1 MIQSGWAGR
10 RVVVGGGCGFVGSYL
25 VPVLVAR
32 GASVT
37 VVDNFENGRPA
48 AVTAF
53 DTIPSGTLQAD
64 RVDLVEGDLRDRQTC
79 DRVLRGC
86 ELFINLAAKASGV
99 GFSRTHH
106 GEMLIDNILCGLIP
120 LRAAAEQGV
129 ARVVVTS
136 SSCVYPDDVEVP
148 TPELDPFVRAPESVN
163 EGYGW
168 AKRIQEL
175 AAQYLSRES
184 GLRVTVIRPF
194 NLYGANYP
202 WRSSEKAHVVPSL
215 VKRVLDGEDPLV
227 VWGSG
232 EQRRNL
238 LHGTDAA
245 EIIARVIE
253 SGTEEAVNIGYED
266 ATSVAELVA
275 LVCDVTGRHPSV
287 VFDGSRPDGAPRKA
301 ADATRLRTL
310 TDNYVPRVTLRQ
322 GIEEMVG
329 WYERT
334 FGGPVSGER
343 RRR

>member
-1 MIQSGWAGR
+1 MTQTWAGKR
-10 RVVVGGGCGFVGSYL
+10 IIVGGGCGFIGSYL

-32 GASVT
+32 GADVT
-37 VVDNFENGRPA
+37 IVDNFESGPPA
-48 AVTAF
+48 AVPPA
-53 DTIPSGTLQAD
+53 GV
-64 RVDLVEGDLRDRQTC
+64 RVVEGDLRDRQTC
-79 DRVLRGC
+79 MEVLHDC
-86 ELFINLAAKASGV
+86 DLFINLAAKASGV

-106 GEMLIDNILCGLIP
+106 GEMLIDNILCGLVP
-120 LRAAAEQGV
+120 LRAANERGV
-129 ARVVVTS
+129 QRVVVAS
-136 SSCVYPDDVEVP
+136 SSCVYPDDAEVP
-148 TPELDPFVRAPESVN
+148 TPELNPFVRLPEAVN

-175 AAQYLSRES
+175 AAAYLSREA

-194 NLYGANYP
+194 NIYGANYP

-232 EQRRNL
+232 QQRRNL

-253 SGTEEAVNIGYED
+253 SETDDAVNIGYED

-287 VFDGSRPDGAPRKA
+287 VFDRSRPDGAPRKA
-301 ADATRLRTL
+301 ADATRLRAL
-310 TDNYVPRVTLRQ
+310 TGDYTPRVTLRE

-334 FGGPVSGER
+334 FGGRLIGEHSGR
-343 RRR
+343 